1 MKTVLHSQTVT
12 LRLPHNL
19 YRQTSE
25 LARQRKQSIN
35 ALLQESIQRMLKE
48 NEEQTLSDAF
58 DLLAAHPDECNV
70 DYALPAQAEVVL
82 RDEP

>member
-1 MKTVLHSQTVT
+1 
-12 LRLPHNL
+12 
-19 YRQTSE
+19 
-25 LARQRKQSIN
+25 
-35 ALLQESIQRMLKE
+35 LKE
-48 NEEQTLSDAF
+48 NEEKILSDAF